1 MDNPQF
7 LYHYTD
13 LESLI
18 LILKNRT
25 IRLKSLDQLD
35 DKEES
40 SFENFRAAAKY
51 IFVSS
56 WTEEE
61 KESIPFWKM
70 YTRDMHGVRI
80 KLPLDPFKKCPYHGA
95 QPFRKEQTAFVF
107 SSPSEQTG
115 GVPYDIFPISE
126 KSFFYPV
133 EYTEDEKKLSC
144 KLVDIEKEKQS
155 LHLEKA
161 GVYKRTAWDFQKE
174 WRYRVAAIPAA
185 GNLSEQT
192 WGEKIL
198 LERLKSGYEIPMRYM
213 DLELEDD
220 SVEAMEIVAGPKMTE
235 GEFEILKTIVAAYL
249 PAARIEKSRLR
260 IR

>member
-25 IRLKSLDQLD
+25 IRLKFLDQLD

-80 KLPLDPFKKCPYHGA
+80 KLPLDP
-95 QPFRKEQTAFVF
+95 
-107 SSPSEQTG
+107 
-115 GVPYDIFPISE
+115 
-126 KSFFYPV
+126 
-133 EYTEDEKKLSC
+133 
-144 KLVDIEKEKQS
+144 
-155 LHLEKA
+155 
-161 GVYKRTAWDFQKE
+161 
-174 WRYRVAAIPAA
+174 
-185 GNLSEQT
+185 
-192 WGEKIL
+192 
-198 LERLKSGYEIPMRYM
+198 
-213 DLELEDD
+213 
-220 SVEAMEIVAGPKMTE
+220 
-235 GEFEILKTIVAAYL
+235 
-249 PAARIEKSRLR
+249 
-260 IR
+260 